1 MNFILCFDFV
11 YSKRKKE
18 ENEDNVLMISKVVRP
33 SRLFV
38 EVGERKER
46 RVVNK
51 HDLLGLVDKDSQG
64 LVFCLLYCFS
74 GLRSSVLLFIIPA
87 TLVLLAFLRSDD
99 QGPTLLQVSGG
110 IQNARRVASLYNGS
124 YQGTFLSV
132 DGSSPEAI
140 LRKGYSLTA
149 SAHGTGRYVAVV
161 MNKTR
166 AYYEAKLAK
175 YEEDIKALEEVK
187 EELRKL
193 DVETDDKLDGET
205 DAKPAPQTGMLLNE
219 VRVRVRSVL
228 N

>member
-1 MNFILCFDFV
+1 
-11 YSKRKKE
+11 
-18 ENEDNVLMISKVVRP
+18 
-33 SRLFV
+33 
-38 EVGERKER
+38 
-46 RVVNK
+46 
-51 HDLLGLVDKDSQG
+51 
-64 LVFCLLYCFS
+64 
-74 GLRSSVLLFIIPA
+74 
-87 TLVLLAFLRSDD
+87 
-99 QGPTLLQVSGG
+99 
-110 IQNARRVASLYNGS
+110 
-124 YQGTFLSV
+124 
-132 DGSSPEAI
+132 
-140 LRKGYSLTA
+140 
-149 SAHGTGRYVAVV
+149 